1 MLAGRNVM
9 VVMPTGSGKSL
20 CYQLPAL
27 LMDGITV
34 VIVRKISGCTEE
46 DPCKQSVDLVAGS
59 RCDRRDREAGAARDG
74 FERGEQGPMPRGRW
88 QSWPE
93 WAHDAHN
100 KVTRRCFR
108 TIPVDR
114 KTFERERR
122 WAAPATVG
130 PDS

>member
-1 MLAGRNVM
+1 MIVLLFG
-9 VVMPTGSGKSL
+9 
-20 CYQLPAL
+20 LPIQNAPADSSESKEVTP
-27 LMDGITV
+27 M
-34 VIVRKISGCTEE
+34 SMFANTEE

-59 RCDRRDREAGAARDG
+59 RCDRRDRDAGATRDG

-88 QSWPE
+88 QPWPE

-100 KVTRRCFR
+100 SVTRRCFK

-114 KTFERERR
+114 KTFERQRR